1 MKTNL
6 QNKTAA
12 AVNAEVSA
20 AIDQHQMQKYHTKQG
35 HGFAAEDANALH
47 DVLCGRKVQK
57 IGVSNELCG
66 ADRIVDGVQVQSKY
80 CQTARASVNNAFGG
94 PEGLYAY
101 EGQVLEVPRDQ
112 YEEAV
117 KLFAEKIRQGK
128 VPGVTDPNQARAIVK
143 RGHVTYQQA
152 RNIAKAGTVDSLI
165 FDIKTQTITSATA
178 FGLSFALSYAY
189 SRYQGLSPQESLKIA
204 FKTSVKS
211 GLVTITAGVI
221 TSQVLRKVG
230 EKTTERLTEAMVA
243 RMVQTKLG
251 QSIAQGLGLNAA
263 KALSRST
270 LVSSVVT
277 LGISSAIDL
286 TKLAKGKITGRQFGI
301 NFVSNVSGIAG
312 GVYGMGK
319 GAALGTM
326 LCPGVGTILGGIAG
340 SLIGGVGAAFVT
352 QKVLSAFC
360 EEDYDIIIDHVYLS
374 ISRLSSELKLTAT
387 QLERML
393 EQVKRDRLFEQK
405 FFSHVFNETKGKETA
420 VGIYLYKRLRPYAL
434 RVQAA

>member
-12 AVNAEVSA
+12 AVNAQVSA

-270 LVSSVVT
+270 LV
-277 LGISSAIDL
+277 L
-286 TKLAKGKITGRQFGI
+286 
-301 NFVSNVSGIAG
+301 
-312 GVYGMGK
+312 
-319 GAALGTM
+319 
-326 LCPGVGTILGGIAG
+326 
-340 SLIGGVGAAFVT
+340 SLIH
-352 QKVLSAFC
+352 
-360 EEDYDIIIDHVYLS
+360 I
-374 ISRLSSELKLTAT
+374 
-387 QLERML
+387 
-393 EQVKRDRLFEQK
+393 
-405 FFSHVFNETKGKETA
+405 
-420 VGIYLYKRLRPYAL
+420 
-434 RVQAA
+434 